1 MEILNNSAQLLPKSF
16 RFENYQEAWRIADFK
31 TYTINSIMMAGT
43 TAVGTMFFSAISGY
57 VFARASFPG
66 KNAIFYIIV
75 STMFVCMGSVTL
87 YPVINVAKA
96 LHINSH
102 VLGVSVIQIFSAN
115 ATNVFLTRN
124 FVLRLPRELEE
135 AAQIDGCDFFQTCVK
150 IILPL
155 LKPIMATVG
164 ILSFSGSWNDY
175 IMPMV
180 FTLGNPKSYPLTVGL
195 IALQSQG
202 EAATSWNL
210 LLAGTSMA
218 IIPILVIYIGF
229 NKYFT
234 KGLTEGAVKG

>member
-1 MEILNNSAQLLPKSF
+1 M
-16 RFENYQEAWRIADFK
+16 
-31 TYTINSIMMAGT
+31 
-43 TAVGTMFFSAISGY
+43 
-57 VFARASFPG
+57 
-66 KNAIFYIIV
+66 
-75 STMFVCMGSVTL
+75 
-87 YPVINVAKA
+87 
-96 LHINSH
+96 
-102 VLGVSVIQIFSAN
+102 IQIFSAN